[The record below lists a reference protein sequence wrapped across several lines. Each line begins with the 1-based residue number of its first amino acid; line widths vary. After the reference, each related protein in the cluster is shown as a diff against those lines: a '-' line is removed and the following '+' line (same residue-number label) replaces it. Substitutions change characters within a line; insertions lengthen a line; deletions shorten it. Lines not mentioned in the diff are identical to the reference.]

1 MKNITLILKIIAFF
15 GGFFGCIND
24 PTLDQTTMSDV
35 DSSTETVVD
44 SATQTAE

>member
-1 MKNITLILKIIAFF
+1 MRNIALVLGVVAFF